1 MAQVNLANNSYAG
14 ERYAEYFTPAM
25 LPEKGI
31 ANRNL
36 VTLIPGFKNKAV
48 MTTAD
53 ISIELK
59 NRSSTFSSQS
69 GVMDRDEKVLDLVD
83 YGSQIEIDYLP
94 LHRSWEAEQ
103 LAAGSLND
111 SDPRQLQD
119 FAVNQVI
126 VPKLSKL
133 NEQLYILGKDGVS
146 QYGSA
151 TFTSAYDGILG
162 KLEAGSDVN
171 KYALSGVASAN
182 QTISGIA
189 SGLTG
194 NATVTVTDG
203 TAFKAGDQVTIASVA
218 DGNQQINGTSIV
230 GQTVTVVSIASNVL
244 TIAEQVTG
252 LNNATSG
259 SVQFVNASNVIE
271 VLTFVY
277 GLIPETERLKDTTR
291 IFVSSQ
297 IEKFYRQANATNAT
311 GDGLYLRGDY
321 FGQEAIPFLDMKIES
336 MPYWKPNS
344 IAVWNPSNVFLAV
357 DLISDEVG
365 ANILW
370 MGDTT
375 NDMVYRFRN
384 DMKSEIDYLFG
395 EEILWVRPFVA

>member
-1 MAQVNLANNSYAG
+1 MASVNLANNTYAG

-36 VTLIPGFKNKAV
+36 VTLIPGFKDKAV

-69 GVMDRDEKVLDLVD
+69 GQMTRDEKVLNLVG

-94 LHRSWEAEQ
+94 LHRSWEAQQ

-111 SDPRQLQD
+111 ADPRQLQD

-133 NEQLYILGKDGVS
+133 NEQLYILGKSGVS

-151 TFTSAYDGILG
+151 TFTAGYDGILG

-182 QTISGIA
+182 QAISGITTA
-189 SGLTG
+189 VAGS
-194 NATVTVTDG
+194 ATVTVADG
-203 TAFKAGDQVTIASVA
+203 SAFKAGDQVTIASA
-218 DGNQQINGTSIV
+218 NGDQQIGGTTIV

-244 TIAEQVTG
+244 TIAEEVTG
-252 LNNATSG
+252 ASAASSG
-259 SVQFVNASNVIE
+259 SAQFVNASNVIE

-291 IFVSSQ
+291 ILVSSQ
-297 IEKFYRQANATNAT
+297 MEKFYRQANATNAT
-311 GDGLYLRGDY
+311 GDGLYLRSDY
-321 FGQEAIPFLDMKIES
+321 FGQEGIPFLDMKIES
-336 MPYWKPNS
+336 MPYWKANS

-357 DLISDEVG
+357 DLISDEVS

-375 NDMVYRFRN
+375 NDQVYRFRN

-395 EEILWVRPFVA
+395 EEILWVRPA